1 MAEHSKNYPL
11 SASHRWIKGACP
23 RSVRMSQGY
32 PEIVKPY
39 AERGTAAH
47 ELGEF
52 CASLG
57 INVSETIGLVF
68 NNIPVDH
75 KMIDDVSIYVSYLQQ
90 QATLY
95 QVKPLLEQRVCL
107 SSTGRDDVF
116 GTSDCVFIIIRNGIV
131 EIIDYKN
138 GYGLVEVTNNSQL
151 IGYAIGALDTFNL
164 WDKVTHIK
172 TTIVQPNG
180 NHIDGPIRSCFYSIE
195 MMRQWV
201 EIFKESIALSLDK
214 TQLPNAGEWCYW
226 CDAQANCRA
235 RTEWVLDHAY
245 VNVPFDELSI
255 PELELIYNNIGG
267 IKAFIEKVEQRVLS
281 LALSGKQFS
290 GYKVVNAYG
299 RAKCSDEQKLVQV
312 ATSRGVNIVDMYKTE
327 LKSKTDLKR
336 ILPKDVVDEFFVTP
350 EPGRKLVPLT
360 DKSPALRV
368 QRSAEG
374 VFDGIKIN

>member
-1 MAEHSKNYPL
+1 
-11 SASHRWIKGACP
+11 
-23 RSVRMSQGY
+23 MSQGY

-107 SSTGRDDVF
+107 LSTGRDDVF

-138 GYGLVEVTNNSQL
+138 GYGLVEVANNSQL
-151 IGYAIGALDTFNL
+151 IGYGIGALDTFNL

-312 ATSRGVNIVDMYKTE
+312 ATSRGINIVDMYKTE